1 MLRRIRIKNF
11 KLLRDVTLEFPDAAT
26 PTVLIG
32 TNASGK
38 STVIE
43 VLDFL
48 SRCVRDGL
56 NGALVAHGG
65 MTAVRTIGAT
75 GPIEIESRWE
85 FVTHPTKH
93 WSLAWH
99 FSIDA
104 SPSGVPRLVAETV
117 SNQDRILVSTDA
129 AGVRS
134 IVDES
139 NGKSQEL
146 SDPGEFAFD
155 AHVDQVRYPGLFGLL
170 GLIGSLRVIGAF
182 ATAPAWASVATNRL
196 SPRDAVVISTE
207 SFVGREG
214 VGLANALYNLHTEHA
229 DAWAVLER
237 AMRAEF
243 PFVKRIVFPPDPGGS
258 KISFAIEDQR
268 FAGRKIYAS
277 EMSDGM
283 VVYLCLLALIVQP
296 NQIGVLALDEP
307 DAHLHPSA
315 VRRLLGDRRFAQ
327 APGATS
333 SSSPTRTPSSTS
345 CAIPS
350 RRSGSSSRPPRER
363 ASASSTPRR
372 SPRGARTTRCRRCG
386 GRASSIPATA
396 PTATSH
402 DPHPGGVGGSVLPGH
417 GRPGEEGRPRDRV
430 PA

>member
-11 KLLRDVTLEFPDAAT
+11 KLLRDVTLEFPYASV

-48 SRCVRDGL
+48 SRCATDGL

-65 MTAVRTIGAT
+65 MNAVRTIGAT
-75 GPIEIESRWE
+75 GPIEIESHWGFRVEGAKAWE
-85 FVTHPTKH
+85 LTWRF
-93 WSLAWH
+93 A
-99 FSIDA
+99 IDA
-104 SPSGVPRLVAETV
+104 GPSGVPRLVTETV
-117 SNQDRILVSTDA
+117 SDRDRVLVSTDE

-139 NGKSQEL
+139 DGESQEL
-146 SDPGEFAFD
+146 SDPAKFAFD
-155 AHVDQVRYPGLFGLL
+155 SRVDEVRYPGLFWLRALL
-170 GLIGSLRVIGAF
+170 ADLRVIGAF

-207 SFVGREG
+207 AFVGREG

-229 DAWAVLER
+229 DAWALLER
-237 AMRAEF
+237 ALRAEF

-268 FAGRKIYAS
+268 FSGRKIYAS
-277 EMSDGM
+277 EMADGM
-283 VVYLCLLALIVQP
+283 VVYLCLLALVVQP
-296 NQIGVLALDEP
+296 EQIGVLALDEP

-315 VRRLLGDRRFAQ
+315 VRRLLSIA
-327 APGATS
+327 ASPG
-333 SSSPTRTPSSTS
+333 
-345 CAIPS
+345 S
-350 RRSGSSSRPPRER
+350 RRNLIIVTHSNALLDELRDPV
-363 ASASSTPRR
+363 ASIRIVESTPE
-372 SPRGARTTRCRRCG
+372 GARIRQLDPAALAAWRKDYTLSEMRRAG
-386 GRASSIPATA
+386 LLDPSNSSYGDEP
-396 PTATSH
+396 
-402 DPHPGGVGGSVLPGH
+402 
-417 GRPGEEGRPRDRV
+417 
-430 PA
+430 

>member
-315 VRRLLGDRRFAQ
+315 VRRLLSIA
-327 APGATS
+327 ASPG
-333 SSSPTRTPSSTS
+333 
-345 CAIPS
+345 S
-350 RRSGSSSRPPRER
+350 RRNLIIVTHSNALLDELRDPV
-363 ASASSTPRR
+363 ASIRIVESTPE
-372 SPRGARTTRCRRCG
+372 GARIRQLDPAALAAWRKDYTLSEMRRAG
-386 GRASSIPATA
+386 LLDPTNSSYGDEP
-396 PTATSH
+396 
-402 DPHPGGVGGSVLPGH
+402 
-417 GRPGEEGRPRDRV
+417 
-430 PA
+430 

>member
-11 KLLRDVTLEFPDAAT
+11 KLLRDVTLEFPKAAT

-48 SRCVRDGL
+48 SRCATDGL

-65 MTAVRTIGAT
+65 MNAVRTIGAK
-75 GPIEIESRWE
+75 GPIEIESHWE
-85 FVTHPTKH
+85 FRVELVETDWDLT
-93 WSLAWH
+93 WRFA
-99 FSIDA
+99 IDA
-104 SPSGVPRLVAETV
+104 GPSGVPRLVAESLT
-117 SNQDRILVSTDA
+117 DGGRGLVSTDE
-129 AGVRS
+129 AGVRTV
-134 IVDES
+134 VDES
-139 NGKSQEL
+139 EEGSQQL
-146 SDPGEFAFD
+146 RDAANFAFEK
-155 AHVDQVRYPGLFGLL
+155 HVDELRYSGLFWLRIVL
-170 GLIGSLRVIGAF
+170 SRLRVIGAF

-196 SPRDAVVISTE
+196 SPRDPVVISTE
-207 SFVGREG
+207 AFVGREG

-229 DAWAVLER
+229 DAWALLER
-237 AMRAEF
+237 ALRAEF

-268 FAGRKIYAS
+268 FSGRKIYAS

-315 VRRLLGDRRFAQ
+315 VRRLLAIAASPSLRRNLIIVTHSNALLDELRD
-327 APGATS
+327 PV
-333 SSSPTRTPSSTS
+333 
-345 CAIPS
+345 
-350 RRSGSSSRPPRER
+350 
-363 ASASSTPRR
+363 ASIRIVESTPE
-372 SPRGARTTRCRRCG
+372 GARIRQLDPAALAAWRKDYTLSEMRRAG
-386 GRASSIPATA
+386 LLDPSNSSYGDEP
-396 PTATSH
+396 
-402 DPHPGGVGGSVLPGH
+402 
-417 GRPGEEGRPRDRV
+417 
-430 PA
+430 